1 MLMAWFSSS
10 AIVLRTKA
18 VFILS
23 SLEQSFSMASNFSP
37 RRELG
42 IKQAYKLIDV
52 LCSLTYLIA
61 SRSIYALFPMSTTR
75 GISKD
80 FRRRE
85 LGKRKSEYRLN
96 MIVGRTFHVP
106 FIHVST
112 DSPSSSIS
120 WGRDVRGSDT
130 VWKSLSICRRYRHS
144 KNLNPFRF
152 WFKCHIRLS
161 QGYHRGF

>member
-1 MLMAWFSSS
+1 MAP
-10 AIVLRTKA
+10 
-18 VFILS
+18 
-23 SLEQSFSMASNFSP
+23 NSP

-42 IKQAYKLIDV
+42 IKKACKLVDV

-61 SRSIYALFPMSTTR
+61 STSIYALLPMSTTR

-80 FRRRE
+80 FRRQE

-106 FIHVST
+106 FSHVST

-130 VWKSLSICRRYRHS
+130 VWKSLSICRRYRYS
-144 KNLNPFRF
+144 KILNPCRF
-152 WFKCHIRLS
+152 WFQVPHQAVIEA
-161 QGYHRGF
+161 FEI